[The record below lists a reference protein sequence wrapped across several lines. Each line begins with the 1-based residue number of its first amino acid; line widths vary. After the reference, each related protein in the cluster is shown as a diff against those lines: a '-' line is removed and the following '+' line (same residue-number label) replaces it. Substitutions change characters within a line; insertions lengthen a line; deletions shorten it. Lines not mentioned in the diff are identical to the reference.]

1 MISVAQMFEKY
12 NAVQHPQLPPQMH
25 LHTTAC
31 SPSSHHSVHAPLYA
45 FPVLRQVL
53 RGLQSESDF
62 LKNNMVR
69 LCCPKGIAEQYQGN
83 AKVFEPANGTLSF
96 EEAKKSLNLYTTT
109 LHAINSAIIKL
120 GKLTEAKTVYRGIGG
135 KALPKEFWEKNRFG
149 VRGGVEPAFMSTTLD
164 REVAMTYAS
173 GSDVGIVLAIRQ
185 GMVNRGAD
193 ISWLSQYPH
202 EKECVVALAQ
212 TSLALHSLT
221 QGCTLPQA
229 LRPPCFAAGYSSV
242 RLRASRC

>member
-1 MISVAQMFEKY
+1 
-12 NAVQHPQLPPQMH
+12 
-25 LHTTAC
+25 
-31 SPSSHHSVHAPLYA
+31 
-45 FPVLRQVL
+45 
-53 RGLQSESDF
+53 
-62 LKNNMVR
+62 MVR
-69 LCCPKGIAEQYQGN
+69 LCCPTGIAEQYQGN
-83 AKVFEPANGTLSF
+83 AKVFEPANGKLSF

-149 VRGGVEPAFMSTTLD
+149 VRGGVEPAFMSTTLN

-193 ISWLSQYPH
+193 ISWLLQYPH
-202 EKECVVALAQ
+202 EKECVVSLAL
-212 TSLALHSLT
+212 TSQALHSLT
-221 QGCTLPQA
+221 HKAAPSQKRCTRLV
-229 LRPPCFAAGYSSV
+229 AAGYSLV
-242 RLRASRC
+242 RSRASRC

>member
-1 MISVAQMFEKY
+1 M
-12 NAVQHPQLPPQMH
+12 
-25 LHTTAC
+25 
-31 SPSSHHSVHAPLYA
+31 HAPLYA
-45 FPVLRQVL
+45 FPGLRQVL

-96 EEAKKSLNLYTTT
+96 EQAKKSLNIYTTT

-149 VRGGVEPAFMSTTLD
+149 VRGGVEPAFMSTTLN

-202 EKECVVALAQ
+202 EKECVAALAL
-212 TSLALHSLT
+212 TSQALHSLT
-221 QGCTLPQA
+221 HKAAPSHKRCARLV
-229 LRPPCFAAGYSSV
+229 AAGYSLV

>member
-1 MISVAQMFEKY
+1 M
-12 NAVQHPQLPPQMH
+12 
-25 LHTTAC
+25 
-31 SPSSHHSVHAPLYA
+31 HAPLYA

-69 LCCPKGIAEQYQGN
+69 LCCPKGIAEQYQGS

-149 VRGGVEPAFMSTTLD
+149 VRGGVEPAFMSTTLN

-173 GSDVGIVLAIRQ
+173 DSDVGIVLAIRQ

-202 EKECVVALAQ
+202 EKECVAALAF
-212 TSLALHSLT
+212 TSQALHAHT

-229 LRPPCFAAGYSSV
+229 LRPPYFAAGYSSV